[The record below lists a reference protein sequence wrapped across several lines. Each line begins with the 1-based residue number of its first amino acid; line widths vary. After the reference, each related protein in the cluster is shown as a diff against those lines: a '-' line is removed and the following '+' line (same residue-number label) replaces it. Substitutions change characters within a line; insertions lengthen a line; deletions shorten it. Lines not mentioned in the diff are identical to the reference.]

1 MNYFLIS
8 RISKTQFVK
17 TKKNLFL
24 FAFLL
29 FSIIGKAQFD
39 SVVHTG
45 ELLNISSGENVYIM
59 GSFTD
64 MSVAGSVG
72 NEGTIHLQGDLRNTG
87 TNNIFGTTP
96 ATVSGTLRF
105 FGVTPSFNARIFGTD
120 TINFRNLTIDLDN
133 PALTGNVLLRYSQIN
148 AAGDVRFLNGGFDLD
163 HNVLNLVYI
172 PSSLITSGGIIAE
185 SNTARALV
193 LTDNPDG
200 KITLSNFPF
209 TSGTTYSNLK
219 GMGLGFYLDNPL
231 TVSTVSPVLTRT
243 FQSQACG
250 DSIGHVGSINR
261 VFRMEGNTLNP
272 LFKNANI
279 KFLNPSE
286 LAGNNQDSMHIF
298 VSEDRAQIWRQR
310 LNNTGDADSVTSD
323 GSTYFTFA
331 PNYTVI
337 TAANYAPCVMEPI
350 LINQIITGIT
360 PNDTLFSISTAVS
373 CSSPVNVRLYA
384 TGEPGAFIEWRDPIN
399 NLYTAQGTDGYY
411 DALSLGTYWVRLTN
425 IRGCMDSLSIVV
437 VDVLPGSAAIGTHPS
452 QLCIGNSVSFS
463 PVSTLSTSTYNWN
476 FGDGTTASTST
487 ASHLYTTIGTYTI
500 TLVVTT
506 AQGCLSS
513 STSTI
518 QINALPV
525 PSFSSGPVCAGLAMN
540 FNNSTTVISLPTTV
554 DLNWDFGD
562 GVTDS
567 TTDNISGTSS
577 ATGDI
582 SHIYSVAG
590 TYNVILTALA
600 NGCSSDTT
608 ISVTVYPLPVVDFT
622 FSSACQGAAVVFT
635 NSSSISDASSLS
647 YLWDFNNG
655 SGPTSSTVDPSYSYG
670 PTATGTYTVS
680 LTATSS
686 NGCVSDTVQAIT
698 IAPNPVANFTTTNA
712 CQGTSLTNNLASFVN
727 GTTPLAGNT
736 YAWTFGDGNTGTG
749 ALSEINAYAS
759 PGTYTVS
766 LVVTTAGGCVGS
778 VNNNVII
785 YPIPS
790 VSFSSQPAACSGE
803 NVIFTNTTSPTSSTY
818 VWLFPSTPTSSTSIN
833 VSQAFSNPGTSAI
846 TVPIT
851 LTATSLNGCSASS
864 TNSITINPLP
874 ILSLGDSITTCGTTY
889 PLDANPG
896 GVNAG
901 SSYLWNTLATTD
913 SILVA
918 LNGTYSVTVTSPS
931 GCINS
936 ESVSVT
942 LNGTVLPT
950 LGADATF
957 CDNTVLDAGYPG
969 STYLWSTGATS
980 QTITITA
987 PGPGTY
993 SVTVTDVNGCI
1004 GTNSVNITIVPSTP
1018 VSLGLDTVECAST
1031 GVVLNAGIA
1040 TTYVW
1045 TNVSTGAI
1053 VSTASTLTVPAT
1065 GEYAVQITNS
1075 GCSSTDTIVVTLNAS
1090 PSFSLG
1096 PDATI
1101 CDQLFLNA
1109 TIPLGGPYSYS
1120 WNTLAVSPAITVT
1133 STGTYNVLITN
1144 TSTLCSAI
1152 DSIDVIINPLPTV
1165 ALGSDTSLCS
1175 YQTIT
1180 LDAGNTGSSF
1190 VWNSGQTT
1198 QTINVSAS
1206 GTYSVTVTDGF
1217 GCSSSDPIQV
1227 TILPVFSIDLG
1238 PDKPFCPGSTLILD
1252 AGLTTSGNTY
1262 LWENSSTILTT
1273 TATYT
1278 VADTGMYYLTVS
1290 DSYNCLANDSVKVIP
1305 SNISLYALFLAASE
1319 IIEGQELVFINLSYP
1334 RPYTSQWYLDNV
1346 LVTNDSSPTIAFNG
1360 PVSPPSDIIYVTL
1373 KVNNGYCT
1381 SILTKPITVSPAFMP
1396 VPTEGEKPV
1405 TPKEEALFSQI
1416 NQVNLYPNPNSG
1428 IFNFS
1433 IDITKETIAMINIYS
1448 ITGALVYSEKRFVSS
1463 GVIPYDFQELN
1474 PGMYFFTIEIFN
1486 EKRTLKFIKTPN

>member
-1 MNYFLIS
+1 
-8 RISKTQFVK
+8 
-17 TKKNLFL
+17 
-24 FAFLL
+24 
-29 FSIIGKAQFD
+29 
-39 SVVHTG
+39 
-45 ELLNISSGENVYIM
+45 
-59 GSFTD
+59 
-64 MSVAGSVG
+64 
-72 NEGTIHLQGDLRNTG
+72 
-87 TNNIFGTTP
+87 
-96 ATVSGTLRF
+96 
-105 FGVTPSFNARIFGTD
+105 
-120 TINFRNLTIDLDN
+120 
-133 PALTGNVLLRYSQIN
+133 
-148 AAGDVRFLNGGFDLD
+148 
-163 HNVLNLVYI
+163 
-172 PSSLITSGGIIAE
+172 
-185 SNTARALV
+185 
-193 LTDNPDG
+193 
-200 KITLSNFPF
+200 
-209 TSGTTYSNLK
+209 
-219 GMGLGFYLDNPL
+219 MGLGFYLDNPL
-231 TVSTVSPVLTRT
+231 TISSVSPILTRT

-261 VFRMEGNTLNP
+261 VFRMEGNTSNP

-310 LNNTGDADSVTSD
+310 LNNAGDADSVTSD

-360 PNDTLFSISTAVS
+360 PNDTLFSIDTAVS
-373 CSSPVNVRLYA
+373 CSTPVDVRLYA
-384 TGEPGAFIEWRDPIN
+384 TGEPGAFIEWRDPIS

-411 DALSLGTYWVRLTN
+411 DALSLGTYWVRVTN
-425 IRGCMDSLSIVV
+425 IRGCMDSLSVVV
-437 VDVLPGSAAIGTHPS
+437 VDVPPGSAAIGTHPG
-452 QLCIGNSVSFS
+452 QICIGNSVSFS
-463 PVSTLSTSTYNWN
+463 PVSALSTSTYNWN

-518 QINALPV
+518 QINALPL

-590 TYNVILTALA
+590 TYNVTLTASA

-608 ISVTVYPLPVVDFT
+608 ISVTVYPLPVADFT

-635 NSSSISDASSLS
+635 NSSSIADASSLS
-647 YLWDFNNG
+647 YLWDFNSG

-686 NGCVSDTVQAIT
+686 NGCVSDTLQAIT

-749 ALSEINAYAS
+749 ALSETNAYAS

-778 VNNNVII
+778 VSNNVII

-874 ILSLGDSITTCGTTY
+874 TLSLGDSITTCGTTY

-901 SSYLWNTLATTD
+901 STYLWNTLATTD

-918 LNGTYSVTVTSPS
+918 LDGTYSVTVTSPS

-936 ESVSVT
+936 ESVSVI

-957 CDNTVLDAGYPG
+957 CDNTLLDAGYPGPG

-1018 VSLGLDTVECAST
+1018 VSRSEEHSVR
-1031 GVVLNAGIA
+1031 
-1040 TTYVW
+1040 
-1045 TNVSTGAI
+1045 I
-1053 VSTASTLTVPAT
+1053 V
-1065 GEYAVQITNS
+1065 
-1075 GCSSTDTIVVTLNAS
+1075 
-1090 PSFSLG
+1090 
-1096 PDATI
+1096 
-1101 CDQLFLNA
+1101 
-1109 TIPLGGPYSYS
+1109 
-1120 WNTLAVSPAITVT
+1120 
-1133 STGTYNVLITN
+1133 
-1144 TSTLCSAI
+1144 
-1152 DSIDVIINPLPTV
+1152 
-1165 ALGSDTSLCS
+1165 
-1175 YQTIT
+1175 
-1180 LDAGNTGSSF
+1180 
-1190 VWNSGQTT
+1190 
-1198 QTINVSAS
+1198 
-1206 GTYSVTVTDGF
+1206 
-1217 GCSSSDPIQV
+1217 
-1227 TILPVFSIDLG
+1227 
-1238 PDKPFCPGSTLILD
+1238 
-1252 AGLTTSGNTY
+1252 
-1262 LWENSSTILTT
+1262 
-1273 TATYT
+1273 
-1278 VADTGMYYLTVS
+1278 
-1290 DSYNCLANDSVKVIP
+1290 
-1305 SNISLYALFLAASE
+1305 
-1319 IIEGQELVFINLSYP
+1319 
-1334 RPYTSQWYLDNV
+1334 
-1346 LVTNDSSPTIAFNG
+1346 
-1360 PVSPPSDIIYVTL
+1360 
-1373 KVNNGYCT
+1373 
-1381 SILTKPITVSPAFMP
+1381 
-1396 VPTEGEKPV
+1396 
-1405 TPKEEALFSQI
+1405 
-1416 NQVNLYPNPNSG
+1416 
-1428 IFNFS
+1428 
-1433 IDITKETIAMINIYS
+1433 
-1448 ITGALVYSEKRFVSS
+1448 
-1463 GVIPYDFQELN
+1463 
-1474 PGMYFFTIEIFN
+1474 
-1486 EKRTLKFIKTPN
+1486 

>member
-1 MNYFLIS
+1 MNYFLMS
-8 RISKTQFVK
+8 KLPKTQFVK

-24 FAFLL
+24 FVFLL
-29 FSIIGKAQFD
+29 LSFFGKSQD
-39 SVVHTG
+39 SVVHIG
-45 ELLNISSGENVYIM
+45 ETIVIPSGVNVYMM
-59 GSFTD
+59 GNFTD
-64 MSVAGSVG
+64 LSTSQGVG
-72 NEGTIHLQGDLRNTG
+72 NEGTIHLQGDLRNNG

-105 FGVTPSFNARIFGTD
+105 FRDTPASNARIFGTD
-120 TINFRNLTIDLDN
+120 TINFRNLTIDLD

-163 HNVLNLVYI
+163 HNVLNLVGNA
-172 PSSLITSGGIIAE
+172 SGAGIIAE
-185 SNTARALV
+185 SNTARPLV

-209 TSGTTYSNLK
+209 TASTTYSNLK

-231 TVSTVSPVLTRT
+231 TGTPKLIRT

-261 VFRMEGNTLNP
+261 VFRMEGNTSNP

-310 LNNTGDADSVTSD
+310 LNNAGDADSVTSD

-373 CSSPVNVRLYA
+373 CSTPVDVRLYA
-384 TGEPGAFIEWRDPIN
+384 TGEPGAYIEWRDPIS

-425 IRGCMDSLSIVV
+425 IRGCMDSLAIVV
-437 VDVLPGSAAIGTHPS
+437 VDVPPGNAAIGTHPS
-452 QLCIGNSVSFS
+452 QICIGNSVSFS
-463 PVSTLSTSTYNWN
+463 PASPILTSTYNWN
-476 FGDGTTASTST
+476 FGDGTTASTPT

-518 QINALPV
+518 QINALPL

-554 DLNWDFGD
+554 NLTWDFDD
-562 GVTDS
+562 GVIAS

-590 TYNVILTALA
+590 TYNVTLTASA

-608 ISVTVYPLPVVDFT
+608 ISVTVYPLPFADFT

-635 NSSSISDASSLS
+635 NSSSISDTSSLS
-647 YLWDFNNG
+647 YLWDFNSG

-680 LTATSS
+680 LTATSN
-686 NGCVSDTVQAIT
+686 NGCVSDTVQTIT
-698 IAPNPVANFTTTNA
+698 IAPNPIVSFTPTDA

-727 GTTPLAGNT
+727 GTTFLAGNT
-736 YAWTFGDGNTGTG
+736 YAWNFGDGNTGTG
-749 ALSEINAYAS
+749 PLSETNAYAS

-778 VNNNVII
+778 VSNNVII

-803 NVIFTNTTSPTSSTY
+803 NVIFTNTTTPTSSTY
-818 VWLFPSTPTSSTSIN
+818 VWDFPSPLPSSTSIN
-833 VSQAFSNPGTSAI
+833 VSQAFNNPGTSAI

-851 LTATSLNGCSASS
+851 LTATSPNGCSADS
-864 TNSITINPLP
+864 TNFITINPLP
-874 ILSLGDSITTCGTTY
+874 TLSLGGTITTCGTTY

-901 SSYLWNTLATTD
+901 STYLWNTLVTTD
-913 SILVA
+913 SILVT
-918 LNGTYSVTVTSPS
+918 LDGTYSVTVTSPS

-1120 WNTLAVSPAITVT
+1120 WSTSAVSPAITVT
-1133 STGTYNVLITN
+1133 LSDTYSVLITN

-1152 DSIDVIINPLPTV
+1152 DSIDVIINQLPTV

-1206 GTYSVTVTDGF
+1206 GTYSVTVTDAS

-1262 LWENSSTILTT
+1262 LWENSSAILTT

-1305 SNISLYALFLAASE
+1305 SNTSLYAVFLAASE

>member
-803 NVIFTNTTSPTSSTY
+803 NVIFTNTTSSTSSTY

-1144 TSTLCSAI
+1144 TSTR
-1152 DSIDVIINPLPTV
+1152 VRPLYGIVDKRLKRLMYLPQ
-1165 ALGSDTSLCS
+1165 G
-1175 YQTIT
+1175 
-1180 LDAGNTGSSF
+1180 
-1190 VWNSGQTT
+1190 
-1198 QTINVSAS
+1198 
-1206 GTYSVTVTDGF
+1206 
-1217 GCSSSDPIQV
+1217 PI
-1227 TILPVFSIDLG
+1227 
-1238 PDKPFCPGSTLILD
+1238 
-1252 AGLTTSGNTY
+1252 
-1262 LWENSSTILTT
+1262 
-1273 TATYT
+1273 
-1278 VADTGMYYLTVS
+1278 
-1290 DSYNCLANDSVKVIP
+1290 
-1305 SNISLYALFLAASE
+1305 
-1319 IIEGQELVFINLSYP
+1319 
-1334 RPYTSQWYLDNV
+1334 R
-1346 LVTNDSSPTIAFNG
+1346 
-1360 PVSPPSDIIYVTL
+1360 
-1373 KVNNGYCT
+1373 
-1381 SILTKPITVSPAFMP
+1381 
-1396 VPTEGEKPV
+1396 
-1405 TPKEEALFSQI
+1405 
-1416 NQVNLYPNPNSG
+1416 
-1428 IFNFS
+1428 
-1433 IDITKETIAMINIYS
+1433 
-1448 ITGALVYSEKRFVSS
+1448 
-1463 GVIPYDFQELN
+1463 
-1474 PGMYFFTIEIFN
+1474 
-1486 EKRTLKFIKTPN
+1486 